1 MAVVYQF
8 LGTYEV
14 LIYIGLAIAG
24 LITVRWLW
32 QSWNEWRR
40 AVYSLEREFA
50 LRRMSQSIAFV
61 TVLLVLFCGEFVAAS
76 FVIPSLPA
84 SYFIPTPTL
93 DLLSTPTG
101 TISAELATQIAL
113 TPRPGAASVNAS
125 GCAVNTLNI
134 TAPKAGAEV
143 KGKIDIHGTADIPN
157 FGFYKYEVAP
167 LNTDTWATISAG
179 RSVVVDGLL
188 GQWDTTALTPG
199 DYQLRLVVTDNQG
212 QSLPPCVIPLR
223 VVPQS

>member
-1 MAVVYQF
+1 MSAVYQF

-24 LITVRWLW
+24 LITFRWLW
-32 QSWNEWRR
+32 RSWNEWRQ

-50 LRRMSQSIAFV
+50 LKRMSQSVAFV
-61 TVLLVLFCGEFVAAS
+61 TLLMILFCGEFITVS

-93 DLLSTPTG
+93 DVFATPTG
-101 TISAELATQIAL
+101 TISAGLATQLAL
-113 TPRPGAASVNAS
+113 TPRPAAAPGNVS
-125 GCAVNTLNI
+125 GCLADVLNI
-134 TAPKAGAEV
+134 SSPKAGSEV
-143 KGKIDIHGTADIPN
+143 KGKIEIRGSANIPN

-167 LNTDTWATISAG
+167 LNTETWATISAG
-179 RSVVVDGLL
+179 RGVVIDGSL

-212 QSLPPCVIPLR
+212 QSLPPCIIPLR